1 MANGATRLTWTPGS
15 APTSSTTWTVSFWIK
30 RSLLA
35 DEQWVMC
42 AEQGDTG
49 NNFTALYFAAN
60 DTLIWREEVSGSDVA
75 ALKTNRVF
83 RDISAWYHIVL
94 KWDTTNGTAGD
105 RMKMFINGVE
115 EGSTGGYSTDTQPS
129 SSIASEWGQQE
140 YQGICQQI
148 LSGSAAHGFSGVL
161 AHFHYTD
168 GTAYDASTFGETNST
183 SGIWVPK
190 TSPSVSYGTN
200 GFFLKFQDAS
210 NFGDDSSGN
219 GNDLTSEG
227 TGVTKTKDTPNNNY
241 ATGNSV
247 YNMVGGTFSNGN
259 NTIVGAG
266 NWFTLASTLGVD
278 SGKWYAEFKLS
289 AGTNSHVGV
298 CGDYKINQQ
307 TAGDYGFGSN
317 YGNPSIGLH
326 QSGNIYVNT
335 SGPGSSFSGGQSTG
349 DIIGLALDMD
359 NRKAYWHKNGEWA
372 TGSGAWDSTT
382 FDAAVGAQTLDVGD
396 YASADIWFM
405 GCSGNS
411 STQQANWGNGYF
423 GTTAVSSAGT
433 SSSGDTSVWE
443 YDCPTGFYGLNTKNL
458 GSYS

>member
-1 MANGATRLTWTPGS
+1 MATTYLSRTFTAGNTDKWTFSAWVKRCPDGVAQFIFSGWADASNYTGMYFDTDESLHFYNRSGGGAAGQQVTSALFRDPGS
-15 APTSSTTWTVSFWIK
+15 
-30 RSLLA
+30 
-35 DEQWVMC
+35 
-42 AEQGDTG
+42 
-49 NNFTALYFAAN
+49 
-60 DTLIWREEVSGSDVA
+60 
-75 ALKTNRVF
+75 
-83 RDISAWYHIVL
+83 WYHLVFV
-94 KWDTTNGTAGD
+94 WDSGNATSGD
-105 RMKMFINGVE
+105 RMRIYVNGE
-115 EGSTGGYSTDTQPS
+115 EVTAFAVDNAPTQNLDSSANVSGNTCYVGQRGNGLYWNGSMSHVHFCDGQTYA
-129 SSIASEWGQQE
+129 AS
-140 YQGICQQI
+140 
-148 LSGSAAHGFSGVL
+148 
-161 AHFHYTD
+161 D
-168 GTAYDASTFGETNST
+168 FGETDST
-183 SGIWVPK
+183 SGIWVAK
-190 TSPSVSYGTN
+190 TSPSVTYGTN
-200 GFFLKFQDAS
+200 GYFLKFAS
-210 NFGDDSSGN
+210 GASGTDSSGE
-219 GNDLTSEG
+219 GNNMTVSGTLTNL
-227 TGVTKTKDTPNNNY
+227 KDTPHNNY

-396 YASADIWFM
+396 YALADIWFM